1 LSAQDAL
8 AAPNSRNVTLRRQGF
23 KIRSLGRSIAFHY
36 RVGMRYTFGQ
46 AEAFYWVARLGG
58 FRAAASHL
66 SLSQPT
72 VSLRVKELE
81 RILGGELFDRSLYRP
96 VPTTLGAA
104 IYADVERTLAHA
116 EQVQR
121 HSKDGLTRRG
131 LLRIGAADSFAA
143 SVLPELLASLA
154 ARHSEL
160 QVDVTVDFSTKL
172 EQLLLDRLID
182 IAFLSQPRAH
192 EGITVVP
199 LWLID
204 LVWVV
209 GEALPFAGDVATPEN
224 LVDLPI
230 FTNSSPSGLFTTI
243 QLWFGSRGLKPLR
256 VNTCNPLTVI
266 ARLASAGTGAAMIP
280 REMIRFS
287 GSDSALRVLEADPP
301 IPSHNLCAM
310 WWTKDADEDKRYLAD
325 LAKDIACRPSGP
337 GGPGNFAENRQKAS
351 EAGRKGGQH

>member
-1 LSAQDAL
+1 
-8 AAPNSRNVTLRRQGF
+8 
-23 KIRSLGRSIAFHY
+23 
-36 RVGMRYTFGQ
+36 MRYTFGQ

-66 SLSQPT
+66 NLSQPT

-96 VPTTLGAA
+96 VPTALGSA
-104 IYADVERTLAHA
+104 IYSDVERILAHA
-116 EQVQR
+116 ELVQR
-121 HSKDGLTRRG
+121 RSKDGLTGRR

-143 SVLPELLASLA
+143 RVLPELLASLA
-154 ARHSEL
+154 ERHAEL
-160 QVDVTVDFSTKL
+160 QVDVTVDFSTRL
-172 EQLLLDRLID
+172 EQLLLDRAID

-204 LVWVV
+204 LIWVI
-209 GEALPFAGDVATPEN
+209 GEALPFSGNVATPEN

-243 QLWFGSRGLKPLR
+243 QLWFGTRGLKPVRL
-256 VNTCNPLTVI
+256 NTCNPLTVI

-280 REMIRFS
+280 REMIHYA
-287 GSDSALRVLEADPP
+287 GDDIALRVLEADPP

-310 WWTKDADEDKRYLAD
+310 WWTKDAGEESRYLAD
-325 LAKDIACRPSGP
+325 LAKEIACRP
-337 GGPGNFAENRQKAS
+337 AKRD
-351 EAGRKGGQH
+351 

>member
-1 LSAQDAL
+1 
-8 AAPNSRNVTLRRQGF
+8 
-23 KIRSLGRSIAFHY
+23 
-36 RVGMRYTFGQ
+36 MRYTFGQ

-58 FRAAASHL
+58 FRAAALHL
-66 SLSQPT
+66 NLSQPT
-72 VSLRVKELE
+72 VSLRIKELE

-96 VPTTLGAA
+96 TPTTLGSA
-104 IYADVERTLAHA
+104 IYADVERMLAHA

-121 HSKDGLTRRG
+121 HSKEGLRG
-131 LLRIGAADSFAA
+131 RSLLRIGAADSFAA
-143 SVLPELLASLA
+143 AILPDLLAQLA
-154 ARHSEL
+154 RRHAEL

-172 EQLLLDRLID
+172 EQLLLDRSLD

-192 EGITVVP
+192 EGVTIVP

-209 GEALPFAGDVATPEN
+209 GEQLAFPGNVATPEN

-243 QLWFGSRGLKPLR
+243 QMWFGAHGLKPRRL
-256 VNTCNPLTVI
+256 NTCNPLTVI

-280 REMIRFS
+280 REMIRLS
-287 GSDSALRVLEADPP
+287 GEKLALRVLEAHPA

-310 WWTKDADEDKRYLAD
+310 WWNNESADECSYLAS
-325 LAKDIACRPSGP
+325 LATEIAKVAR
-337 GGPGNFAENRQKAS
+337 
-351 EAGRKGGQH
+351 

>member
-1 LSAQDAL
+1 
-8 AAPNSRNVTLRRQGF
+8 
-23 KIRSLGRSIAFHY
+23 
-36 RVGMRYTFGQ
+36 MRYTFGQ

-66 SLSQPT
+66 NLSQPT

-81 RILGGELFDRSLYRP
+81 RILGGDLFDRSLYRP
-96 VPTTLGAA
+96 VQTTLGSA
-104 IYADVERTLAHA
+104 IYADVERMLAHA

-121 HSKDGLTRRG
+121 HSKDGLHG
-131 LLRIGAADSFAA
+131 KSLLRIGAADSFAA
-143 SVLPELLASLA
+143 AILPDLLAQLA
-154 ARHSEL
+154 RRHVEL

-172 EQLLLDRLID
+172 EQLLLDRSID

-192 EGITVVP
+192 AGITIVP

-204 LVWVV
+204 LVWVI
-209 GEALPFAGDVATPEN
+209 GEGLPFQGNVATPEN

-243 QLWFGSRGLKPLR
+243 QMWFGAHGLKPRRL
-256 VNTCNPLTVI
+256 NTCNPLTVI

-280 REMIRFS
+280 REMIHLS
-287 GSDSALRVLEADPP
+287 GEKLTLRVLESDPP

-310 WWTKDADEDKRYLAD
+310 WWNNESADECGYLAN
-325 LAKDIACRPSGP
+325 LAREIAL
-337 GGPGNFAENRQKAS
+337 K
-351 EAGRKGGQH
+351 

>member
-1 LSAQDAL
+1 
-8 AAPNSRNVTLRRQGF
+8 
-23 KIRSLGRSIAFHY
+23 
-36 RVGMRYTFGQ
+36 MRYTFGQ

-66 SLSQPT
+66 NLSQPT
-72 VSLRVKELE
+72 VSLRIKELE
-81 RILGGELFDRSLYRP
+81 RILGGDLFDRSLYRP

-104 IYADVERTLAHA
+104 IYADVERMLAHA

-121 HSKDGLTRRG
+121 RSKDGLTGRR

-143 SVLPELLASLA
+143 RILPDLLASLA
-154 ARHSEL
+154 ARHVEL
-160 QVDVTVDFSTKL
+160 QVDVTVDFSTRL
-172 EQLLLDRLID
+172 EQLLLDRSID

-192 EGITVVP
+192 EGVTIVP

-204 LVWVV
+204 LVWVI
-209 GEALPFAGDVATPEN
+209 GETLPFDGDVASPKN

-256 VNTCNPLTVI
+256 LNTCNPLTVI

-280 REMIRFS
+280 REMINLS
-287 GSDSALRVLEADPP
+287 GDDIALRVLEADPP
-301 IPSHNLCAM
+301 IPAHNLCAM
-310 WWTKDADEDKRYLAD
+310 WWDNESATECTYLAGLAQEIAGRFAD
-325 LAKDIACRPSGP
+325 LAGRVSP
-337 GGPGNFAENRQKAS
+337 RT
-351 EAGRKGGQH
+351 EA

>member
-1 LSAQDAL
+1 
-8 AAPNSRNVTLRRQGF
+8 
-23 KIRSLGRSIAFHY
+23 
-36 RVGMRYTFGQ
+36 MRYTFGQ

-66 SLSQPT
+66 NLAQPT

-81 RILGGELFDRSLYRP
+81 RILGGELFDRALYRP
-96 VPTTLGAA
+96 VPTTLGSA
-104 IYADVERTLAHA
+104 IYADVERMLAHA

-121 HSKDGLTRRG
+121 RSRDALPGRN

-143 SVLPELLASLA
+143 MILPDLLAALA
-154 ARHSEL
+154 ARHSSM
-160 QVDVTVDFSTKL
+160 QVDVTVDFSTRL
-172 EQLLLDRLID
+172 EQLLLDRSID

-192 EGITVVP
+192 EGITIVP

-209 GEALPFAGDVATPEN
+209 GKTLPFNDDVATPEN

-243 QLWFGSRGLKPLR
+243 QMWFGTKGLKPHR
-256 VNTCNPLTVI
+256 MNTCNPLTVI
-266 ARLASAGTGAAMIP
+266 ARLANAGTGAALIP
-280 REMIRFS
+280 REMIRVS
-287 GSDSALRVLEADPP
+287 GDDLSLRVLEAKPP

-310 WWTKDADEDKRYLAD
+310 WWDNESAAECAYLAD
-325 LAKDIACRPSGP
+325 LARELSTKT
-337 GGPGNFAENRQKAS
+337 EL
-351 EAGRKGGQH
+351 